1 MFAQQMQAKRDA
13 AAAAAEVGVVAV
25 ESSAYG
31 KQGLSCDEQVTTTG
45 DVISQ
50 VM

>member
-31 KQGLSCDEQVTTTG
+31 KQGLSRQVT
-45 DVISQ
+45 
-50 VM
+50 